1 VYSEPFIIYP
11 DKHQI
16 PSALIRDAK
25 NLALQ
30 YVYNSSIT
38 TPVTDETLRTIG
50 EALWQAVG
58 DEAAFSAHKQQAG
71 MAIVPIIICT
81 DDAALQALPWEC
93 LYHPEFK
100 FLARHSHFT
109 FSRQLTTDSPE
120 IAPPP
125 KGALQVLLFSSMP
138 DDLHPEKGRLQVE
151 EEYEQIVEALSP
163 LMQAGLV
170 ELTAPSDGQKSVLAD
185 HLKQKRYH
193 LSVITLYFYQGMGIF
208 IRRVLIMK
216 RIMVNF
222 YLKVR

>member
-1 VYSEPFIIYP
+1 MYSEPFIIYP

-100 FLARHSHFT
+100 FLARH
-109 FSRQLTTDSPE
+109 
-120 IAPPP
+120 
-125 KGALQVLLFSSMP
+125 
-138 DDLHPEKGRLQVE
+138 
-151 EEYEQIVEALSP
+151 
-163 LMQAGLV
+163 
-170 ELTAPSDGQKSVLAD
+170 
-185 HLKQKRYH
+185 
-193 LSVITLYFYQGMGIF
+193 
-208 IRRVLIMK
+208 
-216 RIMVNF
+216 
-222 YLKVR
+222 